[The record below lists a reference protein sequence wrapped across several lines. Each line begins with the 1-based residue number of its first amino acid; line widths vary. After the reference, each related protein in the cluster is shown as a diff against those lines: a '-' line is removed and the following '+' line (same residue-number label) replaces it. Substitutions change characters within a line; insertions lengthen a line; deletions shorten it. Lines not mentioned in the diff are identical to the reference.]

1 MPDNFLII
9 RFEDMDTQDNLV
21 EIQSLGQSL
30 IGINRLVGNGLQL
43 FETGKF
49 LQRSETSPFLIKTN
63 PPEIGSNEIAI
74 ILVESSTYLPLIHN
88 FILAKQSIII
98 GNLLSG
104 LLLNMGGR
112 EQDSTEKLHAVFD
125 LYERNR
131 QDRIGEIRQVENAIE
146 KLNPYARQVVTPI
159 GKSSDSMVLVYNGEQ
174 TIIDFPIADSIRSKK
189 RLEVRK
195 TDKIETIETTIDGI
209 VLSKKQI
216 KIPHPN
222 EMGKYL
228 MGKVFDPVFLDPH
241 NIYTEALSKK
251 LPVKLTTKIRRYQN
265 GKIKDI
271 SVFLAEPI

>member
-21 EIQSLGQSL
+21 EIQILGQSL

-104 LLLNMGGR
+104 LLLKMGGR
-112 EQDSTEKLHAVFD
+112 ELDSTEKLNAVVDFF
-125 LYERNR
+125 ERIN
-131 QDRIGEIRQVENAIE
+131 QDSEGESRHVENVID

-159 GKSSDSMVLVYNGEQ
+159 GKFSDNMVLVYHGEQ
-174 TIIDFPIADSIRSKK
+174 TIIDLPIADSIRTKK
-189 RLEVRK
+189 RLEVGK
-195 TDKIETIETTIDGI
+195 KETIETTIDGI
-209 VLSKKQI
+209 VLSQKQI
-216 KIPHPN
+216 KIPHPT
-222 EMGKYL
+222 EIGKYL
-228 MGKVFDPVFLDPH
+228 IGRVFDPVFDDTH
-241 NIYTEALSKK
+241 NIYTDALSKK
-251 LPVKLTTKIRRYQN
+251 LPVRLTTIIRKNQN
-265 GKIKDI
+265 GKIIDF
-271 SVFLAEPI
+271 SVFIAEPI